1 MFSELLFI
9 VHFYNLISLWNS
21 WKLCIRLPGEQSS
34 PFLQWGVRSE
44 SVGWGETWQKNFYS
58 LEKLPCCLE
67 RGKVSASRNGPFSY
81 VSASSEGK
89 QNTFPTSDFMTSA
102 RTTSERLFKSHA
114 EGAMFYKVCKLWKEN
129 IWFVS
134 WVEFTHTNYWNEWK
148 ILWFVV
154 EIMFSQGRSLT
165 ALRTLSSIWKLVP
178 INSWNLREQTQFQS
192 VCVSALLI
200 FMFPYNLS
208 VSRHVLFSK
217 LE

>member
-9 VHFYNLISLWNS
+9 VRFYNLISLWNS

-67 RGKVSASRNGPFSY
+67 RGKVSASRNGPFSD

-102 RTTSERLFKSHA
+102 RTTSERLFRSPA
-114 EGAMFYKVCKLWKEN
+114 EGAMFYKVCELWKEHMVCKLGWIHSHKLLKWMKN
-129 IWFVS
+129 TLICGRNYV
-134 WVEFTHTNYWNEWK
+134 FTGKVPDCSQNPLFNLK
-148 ILWFVV
+148 IG
-154 EIMFSQGRSLT
+154 SY
-165 ALRTLSSIWKLVP
+165 K
-178 INSWNLREQTQFQS
+178 
-192 VCVSALLI
+192 
-200 FMFPYNLS
+200 
-208 VSRHVLFSK
+208 
-217 LE
+217 